1 VSIPTSF
8 VPGLVPF
15 DPAGVA
21 ADNRL
26 RDNVPDLFSDG
37 TGTVTFDDNRC
48 RTSEPAGLCD

>member
-8 VPGLVPF
+8 VPGLAPF

-26 RDNVPDLFSDG
+26 GDNVPDLSDG